1 MANMLVDDI
10 FAIQWMVSSHNDFV
24 HVYELLEKKYS
35 LGLYSIEEKLL
46 IEKFFVYHRKQWRP
60 ESHVGKWYEAA
71 NPFSIGSNQGV
82 ESKNNI
88 IKKDYTYR
96 DRLDTAD
103 FMEQA
108 ERICEDDSKK
118 DDSTLEGH
126 RLLYVTTDMYGN
138 KQQDSFSLQETGF
151 QYYNENLKKLPSG
164 KRTPGR
170 LLEVRQFKK
179 LKCWNDQKGDLKE
192 SQ

>member
-10 FAIQWMVSSHNDFV
+10 FAIQWMVSSHDDFV
-24 HVYELLEKKYS
+24 HVYDLLEKKYS
-35 LGLYSIEEKLL
+35 LGSYSIEEKLL
-46 IEKFFVYHRKQWRP
+46 IEKFFVYHRKQWGP

-103 FMEQA
+103 FME
-108 ERICEDDSKK
+108 
-118 DDSTLEGH
+118 
-126 RLLYVTTDMYGN
+126 
-138 KQQDSFSLQETGF
+138 
-151 QYYNENLKKLPSG
+151 
-164 KRTPGR
+164 
-170 LLEVRQFKK
+170 
-179 LKCWNDQKGDLKE
+179 
-192 SQ
+192 